1 MPQELNGHGPTAG
14 DYMGGSGDNLNARPD
29 GSTPGGSNG
38 NGGRDS
44 SSSGNTQA
52 AAMQRQMNAILSDVN
67 FNNVLKELQ
76 KKCVRWRLT
85 QRFTLVV
92 LIIPAEYK

>member
-76 KKCVRWRLT
+76 KKSACGGALRKGL
-85 QRFTLVV
+85 
-92 LIIPAEYK
+92 P

>member
-44 SSSGNTQA
+44 SSSGNSREA
-52 AAMQRQMNAILSDVN
+52 A
-67 FNNVLKELQ
+67 K
-76 KKCVRWRLT
+76 
-85 QRFTLVV
+85 
-92 LIIPAEYK
+92 